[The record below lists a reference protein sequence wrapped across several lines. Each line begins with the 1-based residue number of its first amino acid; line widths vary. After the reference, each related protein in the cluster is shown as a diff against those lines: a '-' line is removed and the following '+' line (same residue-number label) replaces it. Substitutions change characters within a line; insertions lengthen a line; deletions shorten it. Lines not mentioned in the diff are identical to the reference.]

1 MKIKRGWDETRD
13 LLARTS
19 QLCGLS
25 DRQSFPLMVFCSGCI
40 FLTIAASFFTVSS
53 FDRPVRLLLNFCKR
67 SLLVMGFLVRYH
79 LTASSVIPWG
89 PSSLPVGVGVLVLEP
104 PPAPP
109 AEGAGDTRGFCLLD
123 FPLRLGYL
131 FWLHLLDASMIL
143 LPKPRQFKKLFQHG
157 EHETD
162 REEMKHLKR

>member
-1 MKIKRGWDETRD
+1 
-13 LLARTS
+13 
-19 QLCGLS
+19 
-25 DRQSFPLMVFCSGCI
+25 MVFCSGCI

-67 SLLVMGFLVRYH
+67 SLLVMGFLVRYL

-89 PSSLPVGVGVLVLEP
+89 PSPLPVGVGVHVLEP

-109 AEGAGDTRGFCLLD
+109 AEGAGDTRGFLLAGLPSSPRY
-123 FPLRLGYL
+123 FFY
-131 FWLHLLDASMIL
+131 LHLLGASLIL
-143 LPKPRQFKKLFQHG
+143 LQKPRQFKKLFQHW

-162 REEMKHLKR
+162 R